1 MIPYK
6 KRRNR
11 LRVNAEISPRTD
23 KRRGAHAATV
33 LETSLMNPIEH
44 ILVVGGGTAGWLTAA
59 FLARTLGTAAGGIRV
74 TLVESSEIGIIG
86 VGEGTFPSIRGTL
99 NAIGLDEARF
109 VRECDA
115 TFKQGVSFVDWARA
129 GERYFHPFNPPS
141 QRPGAPELMP
151 YWLLGEA
158 DAVGGAPRAFADA
171 VSMQQHVADAAR
183 APKRASDGDWLG
195 PMNYAYHFDAG
206 KFATLLA
213 THAQSLGVER
223 VIATVERV
231 ELREDDGHIGAVVT
245 RERGAISA
253 DLYVDC
259 TGFRAALIGD
269 ALGAKR
275 KPLNDV
281 LFVDRALAMQVPYAA
296 ADTPI
301 PSYTIS
307 TAHEAGWTW
316 DIGLQRRRGIG
327 YVYSSRH
334 TDDAA
339 AERTLR
345 RYIGPAADALTP
357 RTLKLDVGYRE
368 TQWIGN
374 CVAVGLSAGFLEPL
388 ESSGIGL
395 IEAAAYLIG
404 FLLPADGNL
413 APAAEAFNE
422 QMRARFERIVD
433 FLKLHYALTRRDDT
447 AFWRDNAD
455 PASWTPTLRDLL
467 ARWRCRPPHR
477 LDFIVDLEMYPPSSW
492 QYVLYGMG
500 YPTNLAHGRPAWPR
514 AAEARQE
521 FAMIAQVARRAAADL
536 PDHRALV
543 EAMCARGTA
552 LAGTREASAA

>member
-1 MIPYK
+1 
-6 KRRNR
+6 
-11 LRVNAEISPRTD
+11 
-23 KRRGAHAATV
+23 
-33 LETSLMNPIEH
+33 MNPIRH

-59 FLARTLGTAAGGIRV
+59 FLARTLGTAAGGVRV
-74 TLVESSEIGIIG
+74 TVVESSEIGIIG

-99 NAIGLDEARF
+99 HAIGMDEARF
-109 VRECDA
+109 IRECDA
-115 TFKQGVSFVDWARA
+115 TFKQGVNFVDWSRP
-129 GERYFHPFNPPS
+129 GERYFHPFNAPS
-141 QRPGAPELMP
+141 QRPGAPELLP

-158 DAVGGAPRAFADA
+158 AAHDGRALAFADA
-171 VSMQQHVADAAR
+171 VSMQQRVADASR

-213 THAQSLGVER
+213 AHAQSLGVAR

-231 ELREDDGHIGAVVT
+231 ALDAAGRIAAVHTRDGGVLT
-245 RERGAISA
+245 A

-269 ALGAKR
+269 ALGAAKT
-275 KPLNDV
+275 PLGDV
-281 LFVDRALAMQVPYAA
+281 LFVDRALAVQVPYPA

-301 PSYTIS
+301 PSYTVS

-316 DIGLQRRRGIG
+316 DIGLQRRRGVG

-334 TDDAA
+334 TSDEQ
-339 AERTLR
+339 AERVLR
-345 RYIGPAADALTP
+345 RYVGPAAEPLTP
-357 RTLKLDVGYRE
+357 RFLKLDTGYRKI
-368 TQWIGN
+368 QWIGN

-404 FLLPADGNL
+404 YLLPADGDL
-413 APAAEAFNE
+413 EPAARQFNE
-422 QMRARFERIVD
+422 HMRARFERIVD

-455 PASWTPTLRDLL
+455 PASWTPSLRDTL
-467 ARWRCRPPHR
+467 ARWRSRPPHR
-477 LDFIVDLEMYPPSSW
+477 LDFITDLEMYPPSSW

-500 YPTNLAHGRPAWPR
+500 YPTDLSHSRAAWPR

-521 FAMIAQVARRAAADL
+521 FATIAQVAQRALGDL

-543 EAMCARGTA
+543 EAFCARAAARDAAPARAQGGPRPAGHELETA
-552 LAGTREASAA
+552 RSRA

>member
-1 MIPYK
+1 MK
-6 KRRNR
+6 
-11 LRVNAEISPRTD
+11 
-23 KRRGAHAATV
+23 
-33 LETSLMNPIEH
+33 PIQQ
-44 ILVVGGGTAGWLTAA
+44 ILIVGGGTAGWLTAA
-59 FLARTLGTAAGGIRV
+59 FLARTLGTANGGVRV
-74 TLVESSEIGIIG
+74 TLVESSDIGIIG

-109 VRECDA
+109 IRECDA
-115 TFKQGVSFVDWARA
+115 TFKQGVNFVDWARS

-158 DAVGGAPRAFADA
+158 RHADGSTRAFADA
-171 VSMQQHVADAAR
+171 VSMQQRVADASR
-183 APKRASDGDWLG
+183 APKRTSDGDWMG

-206 KFATLLA
+206 KFAALLA

-231 ELREDDGHIGAVVT
+231 DLREDGHIASLAT
-245 RERGAISA
+245 RERGALGA

-269 ALGAKR
+269 ALGAPR
-275 KPLNDV
+275 KGLGDV
-281 LFVDRALAMQVPYAA
+281 LFVDRALALQVPYAA

-316 DIGLQRRRGIG
+316 DIGLHRRRGIG

-334 TDDAA
+334 TDDGQ

-345 RYIGPAADALTP
+345 RYIGPAADGLSP
-357 RTLKLDVGYRE
+357 RALKLDVGYRE

-404 FLLPADGNL
+404 FLLPADGNF
-413 APAAEAFNE
+413 APAARQFNE
-422 QMRARFERIVD
+422 MMRARFERIVD
-433 FLKLHYALTRRDDT
+433 FLKLHYALTRRDD

-467 ARWRCRPPHR
+467 ERWRCRPPHR
-477 LDFIVDLEMYPPSSW
+477 LDFVTDIEMYPPSSW

-500 YPTNLAHGRPAWPR
+500 YGTDIANARPAWPR

-521 FAMIAQVARRAAADL
+521 FAMIAQVAQRALADL

-543 EAMCARGTA
+543 DALCERAAAHARTPARSGA
-552 LAGTREASAA
+552 

>member
-1 MIPYK
+1 
-6 KRRNR
+6 
-11 LRVNAEISPRTD
+11 
-23 KRRGAHAATV
+23 
-33 LETSLMNPIEH
+33 MNPIRQ
-44 ILVVGGGTAGWLTAA
+44 ILIVGGGTAGWLTAA
-59 FLARTLGTAAGGIRV
+59 FLARTLGTAAGGVRV
-74 TLVESSEIGIIG
+74 TLVESSDIGIIG

-115 TFKQGVSFVDWARA
+115 TFKQGVNFVDWSRV
-129 GERYFHPFNPPS
+129 GERYFHPFNAPS

-158 DAVGGAPRAFADA
+158 GDRAFADA
-171 VSMQQHVADAAR
+171 VSMQQRVADASR

-206 KFATLLA
+206 KFAILLA
-213 THAQSLGVER
+213 AHAQTLGVER
-223 VIATVERV
+223 VIATVDRV
-231 ELREDDGHIGAVVT
+231 ERRDDGGIAAVVT
-245 RERGAISA
+245 RERGALSA
-253 DLYVDC
+253 DLFIDC
-259 TGFRAALIGD
+259 TGFRALLIGE
-269 ALGAKR
+269 ALGAAR

-281 LFVDRALAMQVPYAA
+281 LFVDRALAVQVPYPA

-316 DIGLQRRRGIG
+316 DIGLHKRRGVG

-334 TDDAA
+334 TSDEQ
-339 AERTLR
+339 AERVLR
-345 RYIGPAADALTP
+345 DYVGPAAEALTP
-357 RTLKLDVGYRE
+357 RFLKLDTGYRE

-395 IEAAAYLIG
+395 IEAAAYLVG
-404 FLLPADGNL
+404 YLFPADGNFE
-413 APAAEAFNE
+413 PAARQFNE

-433 FLKLHYALTRRDDT
+433 FLKLHYCLTRRDDH

-455 PASWTPTLRDLL
+455 PATWTPTLRDRL
-467 ARWRCRPPHR
+467 AQWRARPPHR
-477 LDFIVDLEMYPPSSW
+477 LDFIADLEMYPPSSW

-500 YPTNLAHGRPAWPR
+500 YPTDLSHARAAWPR

-521 FAMIAQVARRAAADL
+521 FAMIAQVAQRALADL

-543 EAMCARGTA
+543 DALCARAPARDARDARPA
-552 LAGTREASAA
+552 LRSVA

>member
-1 MIPYK
+1 MK
-6 KRRNR
+6 
-11 LRVNAEISPRTD
+11 
-23 KRRGAHAATV
+23 
-33 LETSLMNPIEH
+33 PIEH

-59 FLARTLGTAAGGIRV
+59 FLARTLGTAAGGVRV
-74 TLVESSEIGIIG
+74 TLVESSDIGIIG

-99 NAIGLDEARF
+99 SAIGLDEARF

-115 TFKQGVSFVDWARA
+115 TFKQGVSFVDWAKA

-158 DAVGGAPRAFADA
+158 QAADGTRRAFAEA
-171 VSMQQHVADAAR
+171 VSMQQHVADASR

-213 THAQSLGVER
+213 THAQSLGVQR

-231 ELREDDGHIGAVVT
+231 ALREADGHIDAVVT
-245 RERGAISA
+245 RERGHMSA

-269 ALGAKR
+269 ALGSKR
-275 KPLNDV
+275 KPLGDV
-281 LFVDRALAMQVPYAA
+281 LFVDRALALQVPYPSL
-296 ADTPI
+296 DTPI

-334 TDDAA
+334 ADDAA

-345 RYIGPAADALTP
+345 RYIGSAADSLTP
-357 RTLKLDVGYRE
+357 RALKLDVGYRE

-413 APAAEAFNE
+413 EPAARAFNE

-500 YPTNLAHGRPAWPR
+500 YPTDLAHARAAWPR
-514 AAEARQE
+514 AAEARQA

-543 EAMCARGTA
+543 EAMCARPA
-552 LAGTREASAA
+552 SPAPAPAREIVRSAA

>member
-1 MIPYK
+1 
-6 KRRNR
+6 
-11 LRVNAEISPRTD
+11 
-23 KRRGAHAATV
+23 
-33 LETSLMNPIEH
+33 MNPVRHVLI
-44 ILVVGGGTAGWLTAA
+44 VGGGTAGWLTAA
-59 FLARTLGTAAGGIRV
+59 FLARTLGTAAGGVRV

-115 TFKQGVSFVDWARA
+115 TFKQGVNFVDWSRV
-129 GERYFHPFNPPS
+129 GERYFHPFNAPS

-158 DAVGGAPRAFADA
+158 GDRAFADA
-171 VSMQQHVADAAR
+171 VSMQQRVADASR

-213 THAQSLGVER
+213 AHAQTLGVER
-223 VIATVERV
+223 VIATVDRV
-231 ELREDDGHIGAVVT
+231 ERRDDGGIAAVVT
-245 RERGAISA
+245 RERGALSA
-253 DLYVDC
+253 DLFIDC
-259 TGFRAALIGD
+259 TGFRALLIGE
-269 ALGAKR
+269 ALGAAR

-281 LFVDRALAMQVPYAA
+281 LFVDRALAVQVPYPA

-316 DIGLQRRRGIG
+316 DIGLHKRRGVG

-334 TDDAA
+334 TSDEQ
-339 AERTLR
+339 AERVLR
-345 RYIGPAADALTP
+345 DYVGPAAEALTP
-357 RTLKLDVGYRE
+357 RFLKLDTGYRE

-395 IEAAAYLIG
+395 IEAAAYLVG
-404 FLLPADGNL
+404 YLFPADGNFE
-413 APAAEAFNE
+413 PAARQFNE

-433 FLKLHYALTRRDDT
+433 FLKLHYCLTRRDDH

-455 PASWTPTLRDLL
+455 PATWTPTLRDRL
-467 ARWRCRPPHR
+467 AQWRARPPHR
-477 LDFIVDLEMYPPSSW
+477 LDFIADLEMYPPSSW

-500 YPTNLAHGRPAWPR
+500 YPTDLSHARAAWPR

-521 FAMIAQVARRAAADL
+521 FAMIAQVAQRALADL

-543 EAMCARGTA
+543 DALCARAPARDARDARPA
-552 LAGTREASAA
+552 LRSVA